1 VTDERGSSSAEG
13 AYRDPHSLNDRVEA
27 WLEQDP
33 DPQTRA
39 ELTEL
44 LQRADT
50 DETARAELG
59 ARFSGRLAF
68 GTAGLRAEL
77 GAGPMRMNRVV
88 VAQAAA
94 GLAAYL
100 LSRPRAEEA
109 EGSLETDERLSVVI
123 GYDGRRN
130 SDVFARDAAE
140 LMAGAGIRVRILPR
154 ALPTPVLAFSVRH
167 LGASAGLMITASHN
181 PPRDNGLKV
190 YLGDAD
196 AGSQIVPPADA
207 AIAAAIAQVAEGSVA
222 DLPRADDFEIL
233 TDAILEA
240 YVAATAAVARPS
252 TRSARSGT
260 DNRGARSGTNDDNR
274 SLSEGEARVEG
285 SPTSRLRVAYTAM
298 HGVGLETAQLVF
310 AAAGLPPLLP
320 VPEQSEPDGRFP
332 TLVFPNPE
340 EPGALDLSFAFATAN
355 DADLI
360 VANDPD
366 ADRLAIA
373 VPDPGEPDGW
383 RRLTG
388 NEVGLILGWDAAES
402 AAAEAVTDGPRPT
415 LANSLVSSPGLAR
428 IAAHW
433 GLAHAETLT
442 GFKWISR
449 VPGLVYGYEEAL
461 GYLVNPG
468 TVRDKDGISAAVR
481 FVALAER
488 WRAEGRTV
496 DDALDSIAAAVGG
509 YASGQVSIRVE
520 DLADIARLMARLR
533 ATPPTAFAGIDVART
548 TDHLEAAEA
557 SDILRYDLVDGSRI
571 IVRPSGTEPK
581 LKAYLDSRSTEGP
594 GHERRAK
601 ATAIIAELARAVR
614 ELLA

>member
-1 VTDERGSSSAEG
+1 MTDERGSSSAEG

-533 ATPPTAFAGIDVART
+533 ATPPTAFAGIDV
-548 TDHLEAAEA
+548 
-557 SDILRYDLVDGSRI
+557 
-571 IVRPSGTEPK
+571 
-581 LKAYLDSRSTEGP
+581 
-594 GHERRAK
+594 
-601 ATAIIAELARAVR
+601 
-614 ELLA
+614 